1 MDSLSS
7 IVIVAAFFA
16 LAPLVFSIVVRG
28 TVKRSR
34 WEYVD
39 RLKLFFA
46 RRPSSAAVDPEAGA
60 KQQAGAA
67 RPGAIIP
74 DPNGTQIDPD
84 ENPISSLEFLKFKY
98 DPDRREINPEA
109 WLLSGILLFLLLFVV
124 LTLALVIAENLLCKH
139 LRADA
144 FCFEAYVRHNS
155 SVSLAL
161 LASILGAY
169 TYLFRAFHQAI
180 QNFDLAPASFFGAA
194 SNFVFAI
201 IVTQIAIF
209 YLAKAAAGASTATG
223 LLMVTAFVG
232 AYMPDDI
239 LRYFLSLSSIRQLK
253 QERSDFGREIESI
266 PIEVLDGIDSKVR
279 YRLSDFHIESVQNLA
294 SANPLMLFVETPYGF
309 YQTLDWVSQA
319 QLCASVG
326 PDATFKLWKLGI
338 RTIFDL
344 ERAALSTDFVND
356 DLLHAIERIILPDL
370 ASPTPWNSAAIIANV
385 RVRLDGSDTRRL
397 RQIVLRVNEQLGGQR
412 VTSLPQKG

>member
-1 MDSLSS
+1 MDSRS
-7 IVIVAAFFA
+7 IIYLVAAFFGA
-16 LAPLVFSIVVRG
+16 APLVFGIVVRG
-28 TVKRSR
+28 AVRRSR
-34 WEYVD
+34 QEYVD
-39 RLKLFFA
+39 SLREFF
-46 RRPSSAAVDPEAGA
+46 RITPAAPVKAEIGAEQRDTATQPGQPNSIAGTTN
-60 KQQAGAA
+60 
-67 RPGAIIP
+67 RVL
-74 DPNGTQIDPD
+74 DDD
-84 ENPISSLEFLKFKY
+84 PISSLEFLKFKY
-98 DPDRREINPEA
+98 DPERREFSLWA
-109 WLLSGILLFLLLFVV
+109 WSIAGFLLFFLLFLV
-124 LTLALVIAENLLCKH
+124 LSFALVIARNLPCKD
-139 LRADA
+139 LLAGA
-144 FCFEAYVRHNS
+144 LCFETYFQTHP
-155 SVSLAL
+155 SVSLTL

-180 QNFDLAPASFFGAA
+180 ENFDLAPASFFGAA
-194 SNFVFAI
+194 SNFIFAI
-201 IVTQIAIF
+201 VVTQIAIV
-209 YLAKAAAGASTATG
+209 YLAKAAADAPTATG
-223 LLMVTAFVG
+223 LLMVTAFIG

-279 YRLSDFHIESVQNLA
+279 YRLSEFHIESIQNLA

-344 ERAALSTDFVND
+344 ERAALSSDFVNE

-370 ASPTPWNSAAIIANV
+370 ASPTPWNSAAIVASV
-385 RVRLDGSDTRRL
+385 RIRLDGSDTRRL
-397 RQIVLRVNEQLGGQR
+397 RQIVLRVNERLGGQR
-412 VTSLPQKG
+412 VTSLPEKG